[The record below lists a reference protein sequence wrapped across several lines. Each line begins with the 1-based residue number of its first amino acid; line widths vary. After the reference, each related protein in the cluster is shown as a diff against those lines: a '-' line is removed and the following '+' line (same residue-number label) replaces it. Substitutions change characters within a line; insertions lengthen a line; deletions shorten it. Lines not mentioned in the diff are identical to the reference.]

1 MEAKIKT
8 ALLYGAVA
16 LGGYLVYT
24 KYIKKGDST
33 ETATKAPNGG
43 GGGGGGFAPSGT
55 KSMESMPIT
64 LPTLNTPTTNIT
76 VNPPVASQTAVSSS
90 VPPSRGTV
98 TTPPPTPT
106 PPIPVSSPAA
116 SSTAVNSSAPR
127 FSNFSYVDGNQKG
140 MLDSLL

>member
-16 LGGYLVYT
+16 LGGYMVYT

-33 ETATKAPNGG
+33 ETATKAPSGGG

-76 VNPPVASQTAVSSS
+76 VNPPVATQTAVSSS

-98 TTPPPTPT
+98 TPTPPPPA
-106 PPIPVSSPAA
+106 PVNAPVAT
-116 SSTAVNSSAPR
+116 STATNSSAPR